1 MNQGEFFKHLA
12 WVHIVSCIIA
22 FLEKRGVAP
31 LSHAERFFLYRK
43 VENYL
48 NGQEEV
54 CKDPAFG
61 SYEIDN
67 KTISFRMNP
76 LNAVDGEKRIIM
88 VCEMDTNPGT
98 VEINRN
104 LQMTQE
110 INRMIFS

>member
-61 SYEIDN
+61 YYEIDN
-67 KTISFRMNP
+67 KTISFR
-76 LNAVDGEKRIIM
+76 IM